1 MQDASFW
8 RKRPAGDQLKS
19 PHIVIVGGPF
29 GRFTSLVA
37 RQLRKDG
44 IACTRVILNGGDL
57 FDWGLLS
64 AAWYLRG
71 LESWGEWIHQHLL
84 SSGATDLLVFGDTGP
99 YTAPAIAEA
108 RRCGLRVHVLE
119 EGYFRPHWIT
129 LQRDGVNG
137 HSPLPKTAEFY
148 REMVQGM
155 TITPPVPVGKIT
167 PPAVR
172 AMIWNHCLRALMM
185 PVFPGFR
192 SGYSYGYVRQAL
204 SHVTRH
210 VKHIRQKKAH
220 QADVHRVIERAG
232 PIFLVLLQR
241 PGDSQLRVH
250 SEFEKT
256 ADFIE
261 AVIESFAASSP
272 RDARLVFKAHPL
284 DHGIEPHE
292 RDIRRIADDFGI
304 GDRCSFVEDGHLAS
318 LVRCAAG
325 AVTVNSTAGL
335 TAIEFGCPVIT
346 LGEAVYDVPGLTHQ
360 DSLDT
365 FWERPAPPDLN
376 LYHDFRTVMM
386 AFTQINGGYSNP
398 APMLMAA
405 EAVAQRLTADALGA
419 GRSLQNSGPEA
430 LNTSGVFEDE
440 ASLLQPVRNV

>member
-1 MQDASFW
+1 
-8 RKRPAGDQLKS
+8 
-19 PHIVIVGGPF
+19 VIVGGPF
-29 GRFTSLVA
+29 GPFTSLIA
-37 RQLRKDG
+37 RRLRKNG
-44 IACTRVILNGGDL
+44 ISCTRVLLNGGDL
-57 FDWGLLS
+57 LDWGLFS
-64 AAWYLRG
+64 AAWYRRS
-71 LESWGEWIHQHLL
+71 LESWGEWIHNRLL
-84 SSGATDLLVFGDTGP
+84 ACGATDLLVFGDTGP

-108 RRCGLRVHVLE
+108 RRCGIRVHVLE

-129 LQRDGVNG
+129 FQRDGVNG

-148 REMVQGM
+148 REMAQGM
-155 TITPPVPVGKIT
+155 KITAPVPVGKIT
-167 PPAVR
+167 PPSVR

-192 SGYSYGYVRQAL
+192 SGYSYGYVLQAL
-204 SHVTRH
+204 SHVARH
-210 VKHIRQKKAH
+210 LKHMRQKRAH

-261 AVIESFAASSP
+261 AVIESFAASAP

-292 RDIRRIADDFGI
+292 RDIRRIAYDVGV
-304 GDRCSFVEDGHLAS
+304 GDRCSFIEDGHLAS

-325 AVTVNSTAGL
+325 AITVNSTAGL

-346 LGEAVYDVPGLTHQ
+346 LGEAVYDIPGLTHQ

-365 FWERPAPPDLN
+365 FWERPVLPDLN

-386 AFTQINGGYSNP
+386 AFTQINGAYSNR

-419 GRSLQNSGPEA
+419 DRSIQNSSPA
-430 LNTSGVFEDE
+430 TLNKSGVFEDE
-440 ASLLQPVRNV
+440 ASLRQPVQSV